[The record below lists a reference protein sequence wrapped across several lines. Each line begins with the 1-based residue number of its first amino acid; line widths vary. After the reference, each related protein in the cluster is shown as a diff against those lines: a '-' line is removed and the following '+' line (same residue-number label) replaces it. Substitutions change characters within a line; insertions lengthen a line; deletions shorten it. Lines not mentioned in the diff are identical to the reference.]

1 MTSFNIKHITYNTKK
16 YLKLLLNVKCYLL
29 SYNLGQSILEVLIA
43 LTLILLFL
51 SGVVVVQL
59 FALRNLNYSQ
69 NKSTAT
75 RLARQQL
82 DRVKVVRDSA
92 GIDSLTV
99 CQSNCF
105 INTQL
110 TPVQGITPTGIFDQV
125 VNLSAISPGECPLPD
140 VTVTPVPVSYKVKVK
155 IILKDTASVTTPT
168 PMIELSSCITDWR

>member
-1 MTSFNIKHITYNTKK
+1 MKKIRIFNHQPSTINHQQIVN
-16 YLKLLLNVKCYLL
+16 
-29 SYNLGQSILEVLIA
+29 SGQSILEVLIA

-59 FALRNLNYSQ
+59 FAIRNIGFSQ

-99 CQSNCF
+99 CQSACF
-105 INTQL
+105 INSQL

-125 VNLSAISPGECPLPD
+125 VKLEAISPGDCPLPD
-140 VTVTPVPVSYKVKVK
+140 VTIIPTPVSYKVLVKV
-155 IILKDTASVTTPT
+155 ILKDPGNPGTPT
-168 PMIELSSCITDWR
+168 PMIQLSSCITDWR

>member
-1 MTSFNIKHITYNTKK
+1 MKNNSI
-16 YLKLLLNVKCYLL
+16 
-29 SYNLGQSILEVLIA
+29 GQSILEVLIA

-59 FALRNLNYSQ
+59 FAIRNINYSQ

-99 CQSNCF
+99 CQSACF
-105 INTQL
+105 INSQL

-125 VNLSAISPGECPLPD
+125 VTLGAVAPGECPLPAI
-140 VTVTPVPVSYKVKVK
+140 TIAPTPISYKVTVKV
-155 IILKDTASVTTPT
+155 ILKDTANLVTPT
-168 PMIELSSCITDWR
+168 PMVQLSSCITDWR

>member
-1 MTSFNIKHITYNTKK
+1 MQSMRK
-16 YLKLLLNVKCYLL
+16 YY
-29 SYNLGQSILEVLIA
+29 SRSDLGQSILEVLIA

-59 FALRNLNYSQ
+59 FAIRNINYSQ

-99 CQSNCF
+99 CQSACF
-105 INTQL
+105 INSRL

-125 VNLSAISPGECPLPD
+125 VTLGAVKPGECPLPD
-140 VTVTPVPVSYKVKVK
+140 ITITPAPVSYNVTVKV
-155 IILKDTASVTTPT
+155 ILKDTGIQTTPT
-168 PMIELSSCITDWR
+168 PLIQLSSCITDWR